1 MGKRKHGGLTGLSG
15 FLSKLLEDAKA
26 EVTNN
31 TTIEENVPTHP
42 SSSKKRK
49 LDDDQSGAPERLWV
63 KKYDATGLVPHYSD
77 ASEVPEHLQKCKSW
91 ISGPIFMLSV
101 QPRDFYQRTRYLS
114 LYSTPPGCLL
124 DEEGWYSITP
134 EAIANHIAERCR
146 SDTIID
152 AFCGV
157 GGNAIAFAKTCQRG
171 ARIGKESALTCLTG
185 SSDSNRQQPNK
196 ACSSTAQCT
205 DIRCRRPY

>member
-1 MGKRKHGGLTGLSG
+1 M
-15 FLSKLLEDAKA
+15 
-26 EVTNN
+26 
-31 TTIEENVPTHP
+31 
-42 SSSKKRK
+42 
-49 LDDDQSGAPERLWV
+49 
-63 KKYDATGLVPHYSD
+63 
-77 ASEVPEHLQKCKSW
+77 
-91 ISGPIFMLSV
+91 ISGPSIIMLSV

-171 ARIGKESALTCLTG
+171 VHISSCLNV
-185 SSDSNRQQPNK
+185 SN
-196 ACSSTAQCT
+196 
-205 DIRCRRPY
+205 